1 MDIFARFKISHKLL
15 FLLLAVTV
23 VLIINFSMAVSKI
36 HVLSGCLDQL
46 TNSKTGLIGFVDS
59 SRYLEAIFKELRI
72 SAIKYPMT
80 VSKEE
85 RDGQR
90 RAFTANKA
98 NFISVLERTV
108 EQCGGMKDC
117 LDSVSY
123 MKSQLDE
130 YEKAAYGEVMRLT
143 ELNQNREAYLAIQ
156 KYLVPIG
163 ANIDSRV
170 DFLIK
175 LSDNRSREI
184 QKTVENETRIA
195 VFIAV
200 SAFGILLCIILTRMI
215 SYSIMAPIKRLSQE
229 TGAIAG
235 GDLSIAIN
243 HDDEIGNSLKGMLS
257 SLRSVVSSLGDDACR
272 LRADSENLARS
283 NTNVATSTDRILSQ
297 SMTIASA
304 SEEMA
309 DTSRQIAKSC
319 SEASE
324 YSSEV
329 QKIVKEGADKVRST
343 VEKIREHSEQTNASA
358 KMIDEL
364 GSQTLKISGIVDT
377 IQDIADQTNLLALN
391 AAIEAARA
399 GEQGRGFAVVA
410 DEVRSLAGRT
420 SGSTKE
426 ISSMIA
432 DIQKMVE
439 NATSTMKVNV
449 SNMSR
454 IAEYTV
460 ALEESL
466 NTINSSV
473 ETVHGQLIQIASATE
488 EQTATSLEISS
499 NMQIISDSSSGTAA
513 ETRTALD
520 ISEEIRKVTDS
531 LDDKVRMFRL

>member
-59 SRYLEAIFKELRI
+59 SRLLEAIFKELRI

-170 DFLIK
+170 DFLIN